1 MSIVLRDHHH
11 LNQRQLDAITPVMN
25 DYMNGKIKGQKKL
38 EEAMI
43 KALEAAGCALGYDKD
58 IAGAEATVEQRAVS
72 WLRDGWVGMSSRAIH
87 DHMLGL
93 PAKDGY
99 SAPRDPGDLNRCLL
113 LLDLI
118 PEWKARMGE
127 MAQYKQWA
135 ELAPRWD
142 EVADSFLDEVG
153 LDWSKGKNL
162 RATCTYDL
170 MKQIRG
176 ES

>member
-1 MSIVLRDHHH
+1 MTIVLKGHG
-11 LNQRQLDAITPVMN
+11 LNQRQLDAITQVMN
-25 DYMNGKIKGQKKL
+25 DYMHGKIKGHKKL
-38 EEAMI
+38 EAAME
-43 KALEAAGCALGYDKD
+43 KALEAAGCPLGYDTTLP
-58 IAGAEATVEQRAVS
+58 GAESTVEQRAVA

-99 SAPRDPGDLNRCLL
+99 SAPRDPADLNRCLL

-127 MAQYKQWA
+127 MAQHSQWVN
-135 ELAPRWD
+135 LAPRWN
-142 EVADSFLDEVG
+142 EVVDSFLDEVG

-162 RATCTYDL
+162 RATRTYDL
-170 MKQIRG
+170 MKQIEGRA
-176 ES
+176 